1 MIRQTFRTAL
11 RPLLVGV
18 ALTGAM
24 MSPAVADSYVE
35 EAVTLTFDESSLT
48 DHTNAKNVLKS
59 LKIQAKDVCTSIA
72 PITRAEI
79 VDQTCV
85 ADVMGQ
91 AIAAIDHPVLNAVY
105 ADAGYTNR
113 VTVAGLE

>member
-1 MIRQTFRTAL
+1 MIRQTYRTAL

-24 MSPAVADSYVE
+24 MSPAVADSFVE
-35 EAVTLTFDESSLT
+35 EAVTLTFDEASLT
-48 DHTNAKNVLKS
+48 DYANAKSVLRS

-91 AIAAIDHPVLNAVY
+91 AITAIDHPVLSAVY
-105 ADAGYTNR
+105 ADAGYTDTL
-113 VTVAGLE
+113 TVAGLE